1 MTKITLQEGGGKFRL
16 TAAGHATGSREVCAA
31 VSAIVYAL
39 ANYLQTLELEE
50 GVKAEVF
57 TMRLKSGDTIL
68 EAEGGDEVRRAF
80 ELTAAGLARI
90 AEDKKYM
97 PYLRVAQ
104 THLPTAEGKEA
115 EWLSRIGR
123 KYWKPAKV

>member
-1 MTKITLQEGGGKFRL
+1 MTSITIRECGGRWRL
-16 TAAGHATGSREVCAA
+16 DAAGHATGSREVCAA

-50 GVKAEVF
+50 GITAKIF

-90 AEDKKYM
+90 AENKKYM
-97 PYLRVAQ
+97 PYLWVTE
-104 THLPTAEGKEA
+104 THLPTAGELEA
-115 EWLSRIGR
+115 EWLAWIERRCES
-123 KYWKPAKV
+123 P